1 MDLKT
6 RFSGLEE
13 LLGIIYGNETRL
25 STLLGELGFERF
37 QIEQFQNGHLESV
50 IDPFLDVIHK
60 RLTSDS
66 GKDTYYQILSR
77 RYGLDGEP
85 RQQLSAIAEK
95 YGYSPEYIRQLFE
108 EILHRCQSKTWQA
121 ELKRSLKYIAVNQMG
136 AIHGRPARE
145 YVAEKLERL
154 SNLRNAAEFTRLDY
168 ETKRTQILKQ
178 IQAELDAL
186 DLEYRP
192 VMDAAEE
199 NIDALENE
207 IKTDVLLYGES
218 VSGGMYRATYT
229 QGRVSW
235 DNDGMTQYAKSHP
248 DVLEFRKQGQPIVSL
263 RVLNK
268 AW

>member
-1 MDLKT
+1 MDVTT
-6 RFSGLEE
+6 RFSGLEQ

-25 STLLGELGFERF
+25 STLLRELGFERF
-37 QIEQFQNGHLESV
+37 QIEQFQNGQLESV
-50 IDPFLDVIHK
+50 VDQFLEVIHK

-77 RYGLDGEP
+77 RYALDGEP
-85 RQQLSAIAEK
+85 SQQLSAIAEK
-95 YGYSPEYIRQLFE
+95 YGYSPEYMRQLFE
-108 EILHRCQSKTWQA
+108 EIIHRCQSKTWQT
-121 ELKRSLKYIAVNQMG
+121 ELKKSLKYIAVNQLG
-136 AIHGRPARE
+136 AMHGRPARD

-186 DLEYRP
+186 DLEYKP
-192 VMDAAEE
+192 VMERAEE
-199 NIDALENE
+199 NIAALENE
-207 IKTDVLLYGES
+207 IKTDVLLHGES

-235 DNDGMTQYAKSHP
+235 DNEGITKYAASHP
-248 DVLEFRKQGQPIVSL
+248 EVLQFRKQGQPIVSL
-263 RVLNK
+263 RVMNK
-268 AW
+268 D